1 MPSLFTRILDG
12 ELPGRFVWK
21 DEVCFAILT
30 VNPIRPGHVLVI
42 PRQEIDDWL
51 DLPDAGRDHLM
62 ATAQVIG
69 RAVKSV
75 FQSVKVGVAIVGLEV
90 RHVHLH
96 LIPISAPEHMEFARA
111 DKSPDPAALD
121 DAAERLRAALTS
133 MGFTQAAR

>member
-51 DLPDAGRDHLM
+51 DLPDEGRDHLM
-62 ATAQVIG
+62 ATAQVFG
-69 RAVKSV
+69 RAVKPS
-75 FQSVKVGVAIVGLEV
+75 
-90 RHVHLH
+90 
-96 LIPISAPEHMEFARA
+96 
-111 DKSPDPAALD
+111 
-121 DAAERLRAALTS
+121 
-133 MGFTQAAR
+133 